1 MGPPKGCIDDLAHL
15 SDLDEQ
21 MILKELKE
29 RYERDVIYTYIGD
42 ILVSVNPYKEL
53 NIYGDAIG
61 KKYAHIKEFKDLSPH
76 MYAMAT
82 KTLQNAQRNRANQCL
97 LVSGESGAGKTEGSK
112 MLVAQIVRLTN
123 DSGFSNLHQKIV
135 EVNPLL
141 EAFGNAETVMNR
153 NSSRFGKLI
162 ELIISPDG
170 DIAGAKITE
179 HMLEKS
185 RVVNRWQ
192 GERTFHIFYCL
203 FAGLSLNEKQRYYL
217 NVPESYRIIEE
228 GYGKQVFRSG
238 LDYESYELRMEEL
251 RNIFNVVGFSS
262 QEVDLILGLVAGI
275 LHLCNIDFVAE
286 PEIDQVIIVN
296 EDEIDYAST
305 LLSLQPEDLATVL
318 LSNRAFVRGERIVT
332 LKTVGQACDGR
343 DALAKVLYS
352 HLFSW
357 IVAQINIE
365 LDPNVDR
372 RNNRSVGTIGILDMA
387 GFENF
392 PVNSLEQLCIN
403 TANEQLQNFF
413 NEYIF
418 AWELREYQGEG
429 IKSPKVKFENNRD
442 VLDLLLRRP
451 EGIFAILEDECRL
464 QTSTDQSYVDKL
476 DQCLGKHSHYKKSK
490 AREPVFTISHFAGLV
505 KYNVQGVVEKNR
517 ETLSPNFTSLMENSQ
532 NMLIAKMFSIQ
543 MTESGR
549 FDPQVA
555 LNGDH
560 SWSAPEWSLPHRPDF
575 GPGDSLSRQ
584 VGRRLKERASRE
596 RQQQMTGP
604 PKNTTSAH
612 FRVSLA
618 ELVEKLTSA
627 EPHFIRCLKPNANQS
642 PDNFDSKLIMAQ
654 LRSTGV
660 LETTRIRKQGFP
672 TRLPHH
678 IFVERY
684 KILGFPATAVIEP
697 SFMRNACLHILKA
710 TDVRDCELGNT
721 KVFLRYWQTDKLNL
735 CLDVMME
742 ELVTLQ
748 SVIRT
753 FLARQRFLAIR
764 KQHHNN
770 QEMLA
775 NFGDFLSHENFKVFH
790 MMVSSDDHD
799 KLNYQTQ
806 VEEAQRRERE
816 IQEARRREREF
827 QEAHRR
833 EREIREAP
841 PTPHNLG
848 FSGYYDHLEEDYDS
862 PSPDYYNDSRS
873 KQTPD
878 HQVQF
883 QGRHIPDVQGQRGQ
897 SSGFLYQNH
906 LNQLLQKWGELD
918 PDIWCKIL
926 YMEYDRPVAKFYI
939 LDREVKIDMSYEE
952 FDGERIGLGVFRNS
966 RRDAV
971 TEEYRSYIGKGLKL
985 RRDDDGSILATR
997 IGKNDLVVK
1006 DWFDPANHCFSG
1018 DVLKHNGHLPLGEAV
1033 KVFDMEELKSQ
1044 MGIKL
1049 KQGCYN
1055 EHISLLQHQSIVG
1068 ISFVKDEKEIVTT
1081 PCWLL
1086 IINVTAL
1093 ARLKDPSVKNQ
1104 VQQKLAEMTVLQ
1116 KEDAMEEEKRRKE
1129 AETRHKTREWSKRNM
1144 RQGVIG
1150 LDAPLR
1156 KTRLD
1161 LRQKGEKINE
1171 HMLYSWDEQNFVGKE
1186 KHINLSGLQDDYE
1199 EVESM
1204 FGGPRRSTRQGARG
1218 TFSSGSSLYPGK
1230 SPARKNWA
1238 KIKSAIKEEQGK
1250 DDEEEIKAKMDRY

>member
-1 MGPPKGCIDDLAHL
+1 MGPPKGYTDDLAHL

-21 MILKELKE
+21 TILKELKD
-29 RYERDVIYTYIGD
+29 RYECDMIYTYIGD
-42 ILVSVNPYKEL
+42 ILVSVNPYKQL
-53 NIYGDAIG
+53 NIYGDVPG
-61 KKYAHIKEFKDLSPH
+61 KKYEHIKEFKDLPPH
-76 MYAMAT
+76 IYAMAS
-82 KTLQNAQRNRANQCL
+82 KTHQSVQRTGTNQCL
-97 LVSGESGAGKTEGSK
+97 LVSGESGAGKTESSK

-123 DSGFSNLHQKIV
+123 DSEFSNLHQKIV

-162 ELIISPDG
+162 ELILSPEG

-185 RVVNRWQ
+185 RVVNKMS

-203 FAGLSLNEKQRYYL
+203 FAGLSVNEKKRYYL
-217 NVPESYRIIEE
+217 RRPETYRIIEE
-228 GYGKQVFRSG
+228 DYGTKVFRSG
-238 LDYESYELRMEEL
+238 GDYEDYEMRMGEL
-251 RNIFNVVGFSS
+251 RNIFNIVGFSS

-275 LHLCNIDFVAE
+275 LHLCNIDFVTD

-296 EDEIDYAST
+296 EDEIDFAST

-332 LKTVGQACDGR
+332 LKTVSQASDGR

-352 HLFSW
+352 RLFSW

-372 RNNRSVGTIGILDMA
+372 RNNRSLRTIGILDMA

-490 AREPVFTISHFAGLV
+490 AREPVFTVSHFAGLV
-505 KYNVQGVVEKNR
+505 KYNVEGVIEKNR

-532 NMLIAKMFSIQ
+532 NMLIAKMFSVQ
-543 MTESGR
+543 VTESGR
-549 FDPQVA
+549 FDSPES
-555 LNGDH
+555 LKGDH
-560 SWSAPEWSLPHRPDF
+560 SWSAPEWSLPNRPAF

-612 FRVSLA
+612 FRMSLS
-618 ELVEKLTSA
+618 ELVDKLTSS
-627 EPHFIRCLKPNANQS
+627 EPHFIRCLKPNTNQS
-642 PDNFDSKLIMAQ
+642 PNNFDSKLILSQ

-678 IFVERY
+678 VFVDRY
-684 KILGFPATAVIEP
+684 KLLGFPATAIIEP
-697 SFMRNACLHILKA
+697 SFMKNACLRILKA
-710 TDVRDCELGNT
+710 TDIRDCELGNT

-735 CLDVMME
+735 CLDVMIE

-753 FLARQRFLAIR
+753 FVTRRRFLSIR
-764 KQHHNN
+764 KQHQKH
-770 QEMLA
+770 QELLTS
-775 NFGDFLSHENFKVFH
+775 FGEFVSRENSKVYH

-799 KLNYQTQ
+799 RFNYQTQ
-806 VEEAQRRERE
+806 LEETERREAE
-816 IQEARRREREF
+816 RRETE
-827 QEAHRR
+827 RR
-833 EREIREAP
+833 EAERRETERRGAP
-841 PTPHNLG
+841 VMPHVTNRG
-848 FSGYYDHLEEDYDS
+848 VPDYYHHIEEDYNW
-862 PSPDYYNDSRS
+862 PRPDYYNE
-873 KQTPD
+873 PD
-878 HQVQF
+878 PRQPSSHQGHH
-883 QGRHIPDVQGQRGQ
+883 QGRQIPDVQGQHDQ
-897 SSGFLYQNH
+897 KENSGFLYQNH

-939 LDREVKIDMSYEE
+939 LDREVSIDMSYEE

-966 RRDAV
+966 RRD
-971 TEEYRSYIGKGLKL
+971 TLSEEYRSYIGKGLML
-985 RRDDDGSILATR
+985 RRDD
-997 IGKNDLVVK
+997 
-1006 DWFDPANHCFSG
+1006 
-1018 DVLKHNGHLPLGEAV
+1018 EMM
-1033 KVFDMEELKSQ
+1033 VFD
-1044 MGIKL
+1044 
-1049 KQGCYN
+1049 

-1068 ISFVKDEKEIVTT
+1068 ISFIKDEKEIAAT

-1093 ARLKDPSVKNQ
+1093 RQLKDPNVKNQ

-1116 KEDAMEEEKRRKE
+1116 GEDEMEEEKRRKE
-1129 AETRHKTREWSKRNM
+1129 AETRHKTREWSKRNL
-1144 RQGVIG
+1144 RQGVKGI
-1150 LDAPLR
+1150 DAPLR

-1161 LRQKGEKINE
+1161 LRQKGEKINK
-1171 HMLYSWDEQNFVGKE
+1171 HMVYSWDEQNFVGKE
-1186 KHINLSGLQDDYE
+1186 KLINLSGLQDDFDE
-1199 EVESM
+1199 AESM
-1204 FGGPRRSTRQGARG
+1204 FGGPRRPTQRGAGG
-1218 TFSSGSSLYPGK
+1218 TFSSSSSFYPGK
-1230 SPARKNWA
+1230 APARKNWA

-1250 DDEEEIKAKMDRY
+1250 DDEEGIKAKMDRY

>member
-1 MGPPKGCIDDLAHL
+1 MGPPKGCVDDLAHL

-21 MILKELKE
+21 TILKELKD
-29 RYERDVIYTYIGD
+29 RYDRDIIYTYIGD
-42 ILVSVNPYKEL
+42 ILVSVNPYKDL
-53 NIYGDAIG
+53 NIYGDSIG
-61 KKYAHIKEFKDLSPH
+61 RKYADIKEFKDQPPH
-76 MYAMAT
+76 IYALAT
-82 KTLQNAQRNRANQCL
+82 KTLQNAQRTGANQCL
-97 LVSGESGAGKTEGSK
+97 LVSGESGAGKTESSK

-162 ELIISPDG
+162 ELVLSPDG
-170 DIAGAKITE
+170 NIAGAKITE

-185 RVVNRWQ
+185 RVVNKMA

-203 FAGLSLNEKQRYYL
+203 FAGLSHNEKKRYYL
-217 NVPESYRIIEE
+217 NTPETYRTMEE
-228 GYGKQVFRSG
+228 GYSKKVFRSG
-238 LDYESYELRMEEL
+238 LDFQGYEVRMEEL
-251 RNIFNVVGFSS
+251 RDIFNDVGFSA

-275 LHLCNIDFVAE
+275 LHLCNIDFVAD
-286 PEIDQVIIVN
+286 PEVDQVIIVN

-332 LKTVGQACDGR
+332 LKTVSQACDGR

-352 HLFSW
+352 RLFSW

-372 RNNRSVGTIGILDMA
+372 RSTRLRTIGILDMA

-429 IKSPKVKFENNRD
+429 IKSPKVKFENNRE
-442 VLDLLLRRP
+442 VLDLLLKRP

-476 DQCLGKHSHYKKSK
+476 DQCLGKHSNYKKSK
-490 AREPVFTISHFAGLV
+490 AREPVFTVSHFAGLV
-505 KYNVQGVVEKNR
+505 KYNVEGVIEKNR

-543 MTESGR
+543 VTESGR
-549 FDPQVA
+549 FDPQA
-555 LNGDH
+555 PLKGDH

-612 FRVSLA
+612 FRISLS
-618 ELVEKLTSA
+618 ELVEKLTSS
-627 EPHFIRCLKPNANQS
+627 EPHFVRCLKPNTNQS
-642 PDNFDSKLIMAQ
+642 PDNFDSKLILSQ

-660 LETTRIRKQGFP
+660 METTRIRKQGFP

-684 KILGFPATAVIEP
+684 KFLGFPATAVIEP
-697 SFMRNACLHILKA
+697 SFMKNACLRILKA
-710 TDVRDCELGNT
+710 TDIRDCELGNT

-735 CLDVMME
+735 SLDMMVE
-742 ELVTLQ
+742 ELVVLQ
-748 SVIRT
+748 SVIRRYV
-753 FLARQRFLAIR
+753 ARRRFLSIR
-764 KQHHNN
+764 KQNQRD

-775 NFGDFLSHENFKVFH
+775 GFGDFLSRENSKVYH

-806 VEEAQRRERE
+806 VEEAERRERE
-816 IQEARRREREF
+816 MEVARRREREF
-827 QEAHRR
+827 R
-833 EREIREAP
+833 EVP
-841 PTPHNLG
+841 PIPHVSSLE
-848 FSGYYDHLEEDYDS
+848 FSGFYDHIDEDYNS
-862 PSPDYYNDSRS
+862 PSPDYYNG
-873 KQTPD
+873 TPSH
-878 HQVQF
+878 HQPDNHVQF
-883 QGRHIPDVQGQRGQ
+883 QGRHIPEVQGQRGQ
-897 SSGFLYQNH
+897 RESSGFLYQNH
-906 LNQLLQKWGELD
+906 LNQLLQKWGNLD

-966 RRDAV
+966 RRDTV

-985 RRDDDGSILATR
+985 RRDDDGGILATR
-997 IGKNDLVVK
+997 LGKNDIVVK
-1006 DWFDPANHCFSG
+1006 DWYDPANHCFSG
-1018 DVLKHNGHLPLGEAV
+1018 DVLTHNGHLPFGEPV

-1044 MGIKL
+1044 MAIKL

-1068 ISFVKDEKEIVTT
+1068 ISFVKDEKDITAT

-1086 IINVTAL
+1086 VINVTAL
-1093 ARLKDPSVKNQ
+1093 ARLKDPTVKNQ

-1116 KEDAMEEEKRRKE
+1116 KEEALEEEKRRE
-1129 AETRHKTREWSKRNM
+1129 
-1144 RQGVIG
+1144 
-1150 LDAPLR
+1150 
-1156 KTRLD
+1156 
-1161 LRQKGEKINE
+1161 
-1171 HMLYSWDEQNFVGKE
+1171 
-1186 KHINLSGLQDDYE
+1186 
-1199 EVESM
+1199 
-1204 FGGPRRSTRQGARG
+1204 RG
-1218 TFSSGSSLYPGK
+1218 
-1230 SPARKNWA
+1230 
-1238 KIKSAIKEEQGK
+1238 
-1250 DDEEEIKAKMDRY
+1250 

>member
-1 MGPPKGCIDDLAHL
+1 MGPPKGYSDDLAHL

-21 MILKELKE
+21 TILKELKD
-29 RYERDVIYTYIGD
+29 RYERDIIYTYIGD
-42 ILVSVNPYKEL
+42 ILVSVNPYKDL
-53 NIYGDAIG
+53 TIYGDAVG
-61 KKYAHIKEFKDLSPH
+61 KRYEDLKELKDLPPH
-76 MYAMAT
+76 IYAMAT
-82 KTLQNAQRNRANQCL
+82 KAHQNVRRIGANQCL
-97 LVSGESGAGKTEGSK
+97 LVSGESGAGKTESSK

-123 DSGFSNLHQKIV
+123 DSGFSNLHQKII

-153 NSSRFGKLI
+153 NSSRFGKLV
-162 ELIISPDG
+162 ELILSPNG

-185 RVVNRWQ
+185 RVVNKMA

-203 FAGLSLNEKQRYYL
+203 FAGLSVNEKKRYYL
-217 NVPESYRIIEE
+217 NNPETYRILEE
-228 GYGKQVFRSG
+228 GYGNRVFRSG
-238 LDYESYELRMEEL
+238 LDYEGYVMRMEEL
-251 RNIFNVVGFSS
+251 RNIFNIVGFSS

-275 LHLCNIDFVAE
+275 LHLCNIDFVAD

-296 EDEIDYAST
+296 EDEIDFTST

-332 LKTVGQACDGR
+332 MKTVGQACDGR

-352 HLFSW
+352 RLFSW

-365 LDPNVDR
+365 LDPSVDS
-372 RNNRSVGTIGILDMA
+372 RNNRSPRTIGILDMA

-442 VLDLLLRRP
+442 VVDLLLRRP
-451 EGIFAILEDECRL
+451 EGIFSILEDECRL
-464 QTSTDQSYVDKL
+464 QTSTDQSYVDKV
-476 DQCLGKHSHYKKSK
+476 DHFLGKHSHYKKSK
-490 AREPVFTISHFAGLV
+490 AREPVFTVTHFAGQV
-505 KYNVQGVVEKNR
+505 KYNLEGVVERNR
-517 ETLSPNFTSLMENSQ
+517 ETLGPNFTSLMENSQ
-532 NMLIAKMFSIQ
+532 NMLIAKVFSVQ
-543 MTESGR
+543 ETDSGR
-549 FDPQVA
+549 LDSHVSTK
-555 LNGDH
+555 GDH
-560 SWSAPEWSLPHRPDF
+560 SWSAPEWSLPQRQAF

-584 VGRRLKERASRE
+584 VGRRLKEKASRE

-618 ELVEKLTSA
+618 ELVEKLTSS

-642 PDNFDSKLIMAQ
+642 PDNFDGKLILTQ

-678 IFVERY
+678 VFVDRY
-684 KILGFPATAVIEP
+684 KFIGLPATAVIEP
-697 SFMRNACLHILKA
+697 SFMKNACLRILQA
-710 TDVRDCELGNT
+710 TDILDCELGNT

-742 ELVTLQ
+742 ELVTIQ
-748 SVIRT
+748 SVVRT
-753 FLARQRFLAIR
+753 FVARQRFLSQR
-764 KQHHNN
+764 KQSHKH
-770 QEMLA
+770 QDMLA
-775 NFGDFLSHENFKVFH
+775 NFGDFLSRENSKVFH
-790 MMVSSDDHD
+790 MLVSSNDHD
-799 KLNYQTQ
+799 KLNFQTQ
-806 VEEAQRRERE
+806 LEAARKRQRERY
-816 IQEARRREREF
+816 
-827 QEAHRR
+827 
-833 EREIREAP
+833 EAP
-841 PTPHNLG
+841 PTAHLTNH
-848 FSGYYDHLEEDYDS
+848 GYYHIEEDYDS
-862 PSPDYYNDSRS
+862 PSPDYFSPYS
-873 KQTPD
+873 KQLPS
-878 HQVQF
+878 HQEHF
-883 QGRHIPDVQGQRGQ
+883 QGRRIPDDLVQGQRAQ
-897 SSGFLYQNH
+897 KESSGFVYQNH

-939 LDREVKIDMSYEE
+939 LDREVNIDMSYEE
-952 FDGERIGLGVFRNS
+952 FDGERIGLGVFRNPG
-966 RRDAV
+966 RDSV

-985 RRDDDGSILATR
+985 KRDDDGSIFATK
-997 IGKNDLVVK
+997 IDKNDIVVK
-1006 DWFDPANHCFSG
+1006 DWYDPANHCFSE

-1033 KVFDMEELKSQ
+1033 KIFDMDELRSQ
-1044 MGIKL
+1044 MAIKL
-1049 KQGCYN
+1049 KQGCYD

-1068 ISFVKDEKEIVTT
+1068 ISFVKDERELTAT

-1086 IINVTAL
+1086 VINVTAL
-1093 ARLKDPSVKNQ
+1093 GRLKDPSVKNQ
-1104 VQQKLAEMTVLQ
+1104 VQQMLAEMTVLQ
-1116 KEDAMEEEKRRKE
+1116 KEDKVEEEKRRKE
-1129 AETRHKTREWSKRNM
+1129 AEIRHKTRDWSKRNL
-1144 RQGVIG
+1144 RQGVMGI
-1150 LDAPLR
+1150 DAPLR

-1161 LRQKGEKINE
+1161 LRQKGEKIKGN
-1171 HMLYSWDEQNFVGKE
+1171 MSYSWDEQNFVGKE
-1186 KHINLSGLQDDYE
+1186 KQINLSGLQDEYE
-1199 EVESM
+1199 EPESM

-1218 TFSSGSSLYPGK
+1218 TFSTSSSMYPGK

-1250 DDEEEIKAKMDRY
+1250 DGEEEIKAKMDRY